1 MNGIKEWTTV
11 ICLAALASSLLEF
24 ISPSGAME
32 KMVKYIL
39 GAFMLFAIISPIATF
54 SPDFNLNGGG
64 QSADNSQSGFS
75 DTVQNQYNTA
85 VQGRMETLVQSQLSE
100 ISIRS
105 ANVSIIMD
113 TNKDNCISI
122 TKIIID
128 LPSQYT
134 DRQEEVRTTVE
145 KKLGIKTEIK
155 VQTG

>member
-1 MNGIKEWTTV
+1 MI

-32 KMVKYIL
+32 KMVKYVL
-39 GAFMLFAIISPIATF
+39 GAFLLVAIITPIATF
-54 SPDFNLNGGG
+54 SPVFNLNGGG
-64 QSADNSQSGFS
+64 QSADTGQSGFS

-85 VQGRMETLVQSQLSE
+85 VEDRMKTLVQSQLSE
-100 ISIRS
+100 ISIRN
-105 ANVSIIMD
+105 ANVSIMMD

-128 LPSQYT
+128 LPNQYT
-134 DRQEEVRTTVE
+134 DRQEEVRATVE
-145 KKLGIKTEIK
+145 KNLGIKTEVK